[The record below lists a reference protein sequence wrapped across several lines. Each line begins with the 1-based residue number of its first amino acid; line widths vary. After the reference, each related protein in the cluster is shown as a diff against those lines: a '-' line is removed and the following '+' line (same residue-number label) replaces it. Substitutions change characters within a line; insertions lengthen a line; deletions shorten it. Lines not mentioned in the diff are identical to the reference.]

1 MSPSSSVTAALRNA
15 QQVGHSWRIPGTTF
29 PWLAA
34 IGRVSRQVQ
43 GHAVPSLAGNIA
55 FRIVFAFIPTLISIL
70 WLLNVLNTKELAS
83 AVSDLIGTVVPGIAH
98 APLKDQIQDA
108 PQAQAGGEF
117 TLGVGLSFVVAL
129 WAMAEVFRAAM
140 HAMNVVYGVEDRR
153 SRLRRVLTSV
163 LVSAATM
170 SLFVVALVV
179 IVFGAGL
186 TAALSEWSGLGV
198 SFQWIWWF
206 VAWTV
211 VVGAALAAFALTYYF
226 GPDVEQRLR
235 WVRTG
240 SLVGVALWL
249 LFTGLFSIYVN
260 YLSRPSAT
268 YGALAGIALFMVY
281 LYSSAFILLLGAEIN
296 QVLETWEPDGKS
308 SGERTPSD

>member
-1 MSPSSSVTAALRNA
+1 MSTASSVTAALRNA
-15 QQVGHSWRIPGTTF
+15 QQVGTSWRIPGTTF

-34 IGRVSRQVQ
+34 IAQVSRQVQ
-43 GHAVPSLAGNIA
+43 RHAVPALAGNIA

-70 WLLNVLNTKELAS
+70 WLVNVLDTKELAS
-83 AVSDLIGTVVPGIAH
+83 AVSDLIGTVVPGMAH
-98 APLKDQIQDA
+98 GPLKDQIQEA
-108 PQAQAGGEF
+108 PQAQASGEF
-117 TLGVGLSFVVAL
+117 TLGVGLSFLVAL

-163 LVSAATM
+163 LVSGVTM

-186 TAALSEWSGLGV
+186 TAALSGWSGFGV

-211 VVGAALAAFALTYYF
+211 VVGAALAAFSLTYYF
-226 GPDVEQRLR
+226 GPDVDQRLR

-240 SLVGVALWL
+240 SLVGVSLWL
-249 LFTGLFSIYVN
+249 LFTGLFSVYVN
-260 YLSRPSAT
+260 HFARPSAT

-296 QVLETWEPDGKS
+296 QVLENWEPDGKS
-308 SGERTPSD
+308 AGQRAPSD